1 MIRQLGLLA
10 LLLLGTARLADAQPA
25 PGAGPAQQ
33 VVIPAAPAGIPAYN
47 QITIAATATLIRS
60 TNANRSAIVVVN
72 HGSTN
77 VFIGFTNAVTTSTGV
92 MLVGIPGSSLTF
104 QTRSDIYGI
113 AASGTQ
119 AISFYEEVR

>member
-10 LLLLGTARLADAQPA
+10 LLLLASAPLAGAQPA
-25 PGAGPAQQ
+25 PGGAPAQQ

-47 QITIAATATLIRS
+47 QITIATTATLIRS

-77 VFIGFTNAVTTSTGV
+77 VFIGFNSAVTTSTGI

-119 AISFYEEVR
+119 AIGFYEEVR